1 MTFLSPVFL
10 WTLAALAPLAA
21 IYFLKVR
28 PRKKPVTAFFLWQKI
43 FTEKRSLAL
52 FKRLRDIWSLLL
64 MALAFAAIALALA
77 EPDLEGDER
86 KDLLIIV
93 DHSASMS
100 AQEGG
105 KTRLTLAQQKA
116 RELITAL
123 HGSQRA
129 AVASVADR
137 LTMRAQPTRHRRS
150 LLEAVD
156 SIQPSQ
162 LPSQSE
168 ALRAVEP
175 GQDGL
180 KNTRVIFITDGCVD
194 DPSQLSQ
201 VEVMKIPSEGPNLG
215 IVRADLRPV
224 PGEGLRLGLFVV
236 MQSTFKEN
244 VSVDLMLRHE
254 DSNQL
259 VKLIPLRVKPGLN
272 AAVTLTLEDAQTG
285 NWSASIEKQDALALD
300 NQVSLH
306 VPARDPLP
314 VGVLA
319 ENAFFLENAVRAFER
334 SEQNLQLATDAKQAR
349 LFLAL
354 GRAPASG
361 SALIFQPQGESPL
374 WSELGDELT
383 ATIPRVLLKDH
394 ALLRYL
400 DAETMNF
407 TGARKLKAPAGS
419 VILVADDS
427 GVPLIYLVRQ
437 GEASLCVVNLDP
449 LAAQFYLSAWFPV
462 LTHNAAAHLS
472 HREAA
477 LPATFPTGS
486 LTRIPG
492 MAVEDSAQIRTP
504 TGQTFALAADTPLR
518 LEEVGF
524 YQAQVKEQQT
534 TVACSL
540 VSPAESGAAVA
551 SLQTTTRPL
560 AQGQSPSYWLL
571 VLGLV
576 ALVGESALYHRRK
589 VG

>member
-1 MTFLSPVFL
+1 MTFLNPALL

-43 FTEKRSLAL
+43 FTEKRSSAL
-52 FKRLRDIWSLLL
+52 FKRLRDLWSLLL

-100 AQEGG
+100 AKDGSG
-105 KTRLTLAQQKA
+105 TRLATAQQKA

-123 HGSQRA
+123 NGSQRA
-129 AVASVADR
+129 AVAAMSDR

-156 SIQPSQ
+156 GIEATQ
-162 LPSQSE
+162 LPSQIE
-168 ALRAVEP
+168 ALRSVQP

-180 KNTRVIFITDGCVD
+180 KNTRVILITDGCVD
-194 DPSQLSQ
+194 DPTLLSK
-201 VEVMKIPSEGPNLG
+201 VEVMKVGAEAFNMG

-224 PGEGLRLGLFVV
+224 PGEGFRLGLFVV

-244 VSVDLMLRHE
+244 VKVDLLLRHE
-254 DSNQL
+254 DSGQL
-259 VKLIPLRVKPGLN
+259 VKIIPMEVQPGLN
-272 AAVTLTLEDAQTG
+272 PPVTLFLEDAEAG
-285 NWSASIEKQDALALD
+285 KWSVKIENEDALALD
-300 NQVSLH
+300 NEAWLH
-306 VPARDPLP
+306 VPGRDPLP
-314 VGVLA
+314 VAVLA

-334 SEQNLQLATDAKQAR
+334 SEQNLQLATDAKSAR

-354 GRAPASG
+354 GRAPEAG
-361 SALIFQPQGESPL
+361 SALIFQPQGESPM
-374 WSELGDELT
+374 WSDVGEELPSPL
-383 ATIPRVLLKDH
+383 PRILIKDH
-394 ALLRYL
+394 AMLRYL

-407 TGARKLKAPAGS
+407 TGARQLKAPTGA
-419 VILVADDS
+419 VVLVADET

-437 GEASLCVVNLDP
+437 GEETSCIVNLDP

-472 HREAA
+472 HRETALAA
-477 LPATFPTGS
+477 TLPTGTT
-486 LTRIPG
+486 TRVPG
-492 MAVEDSAQIRTP
+492 AGAEGIMTVRTP
-504 TGQTFALAADTPLR
+504 GGQTFEKPAEDPLR
-518 LEEVGF
+518 LEETGF
-524 YQAQVKEQQT
+524 YVA
-534 TVACSL
+534 TVAEREITLACSL
-540 VSPAESGAAVA
+540 VSPVESGAAEA
-551 SLQTTTRPL
+551 SLENTTRPL
-560 AQGQSPSYWLL
+560 AQGQSPAYWLL
-571 VLGLV
+571 VLGLM
-576 ALVGESALYHRRK
+576 ALVGESAMYHRRK

>member
-1 MTFLSPVFL
+1 M
-10 WTLAALAPLAA
+10 
-21 IYFLKVR
+21 
-28 PRKKPVTAFFLWQKI
+28 
-43 FTEKRSLAL
+43 
-52 FKRLRDIWSLLL
+52 
-64 MALAFAAIALALA
+64 ALA

-100 AQEGG
+100 AKEDGQ
-105 KTRLTLAQQKA
+105 TRLERAQQKA

-129 AVASVADR
+129 AVASMADR

-168 ALRAVEP
+168 ALRAVHP
-175 GQDGL
+175 GQEGL
-180 KNTRVIFITDGCVD
+180 KNTRVILITDGCVD
-194 DPSQLSQ
+194 DASLLSQ
-201 VEVMKIPSEGPNLG
+201 VEVLKIPSEAPNIG

-236 MQSTFKEN
+236 MQSTFKET

-254 DSNQL
+254 DSHQL
-259 VKLIPLRVKPGLN
+259 VKLIPLQVKPGLN

-285 NWSASIEKQDALALD
+285 NWTASIEKEDALILD
-300 NQVSLH
+300 NQVWLH
-306 VPARDPLP
+306 VPTRDPLP

-349 LFLAL
+349 LFLAM
-354 GRAPASG
+354 GRAPATG
-361 SALIFQPQGESPL
+361 SALIFQPQGESLL
-374 WSELGDELT
+374 WSELGDELKT
-383 ATIPRVLLKDH
+383 IIPRVLLKDH

-407 TGARKLKAPAGS
+407 TGARKLKAPSGS
-419 VILVADDS
+419 VILVADES

-437 GEASLCVVNLDP
+437 GEANLCVVNLDP

-462 LTHNAAAHLS
+462 LTHNAASHLS

-486 LTRIPG
+486 LTRIPS
-492 MAVEDSAQIRTP
+492 MSVEDSAQVRTP
-504 TGQTFALAADTPLR
+504 TGQSFVLPADESLR
-518 LEEVGF
+518 LEQVGF
-524 YQAQVKEQQT
+524 YQAQTKEQQT

-540 VSPAESGAAVA
+540 ISPTESSAARA
-551 SLQTTTRPL
+551 SLQSTTRPL